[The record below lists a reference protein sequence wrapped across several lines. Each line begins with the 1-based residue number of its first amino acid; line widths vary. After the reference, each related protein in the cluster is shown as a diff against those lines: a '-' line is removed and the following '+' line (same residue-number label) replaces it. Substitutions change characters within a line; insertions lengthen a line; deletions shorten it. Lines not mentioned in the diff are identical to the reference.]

1 MKDETLNHAG
11 NFQEDSESVTFVKI
25 ETPCPQE
32 LINGDHL
39 KAEQQVAVLSY
50 PAKLNNRITA

>member
-39 KAEQQVAVLSY
+39 KAEQQVIEIPPNSWL
-50 PAKLNNRITA
+50 KN